1 MSFMDRRAFLGRA
14 ALGVLASSSLG
25 VVVPGEAK
33 AAGGTRGPGK
43 LGGLSSPSA
52 GVGASQREPGLSGSP
67 GGLLEVRTLMDVQLL
82 CETDTLCAL

>member
-33 AAGGTRGPGK
+33 AAGGTRG
-43 LGGLSSPSA
+43 LASSEVSPA
-52 GVGASQREPGLSGSP
+52 RQR
-67 GGLLEVRTLMDVQLL
+67 
-82 CETDTLCAL
+82 A